1 MLDVVMRLEST
12 GMDERPTVKL
22 HQLSE
27 GSGMETQ
34 LENLPNEAL
43 TLTASER
50 AALAQ
55 LLLESLEEDS
65 ELDDLW
71 AVEVDEPGHS
81 HGRCSCSGTRKVE
94 MRLLIGAK

>member
-1 MLDVVMRLEST
+1 MLDVVVRLEST

-34 LENLPNEAL
+34 LEKLANEAL

-50 AALAQ
+50 TGGTGSIA
-55 LLLESLEEDS
+55 SR
-65 ELDDLW
+65 
-71 AVEVDEPGHS
+71 EPG
-81 HGRCSCSGTRKVE
+81 RRF
-94 MRLLIGAK
+94 RA